1 MIAIQIIM
9 SWKNTLVTQIGPFVP
24 KDRWKRK
31 QQTSKK
37 WCGHLWT
44 CRPLYL
50 EAPANLFFEGQDALV
65 HRRHRIQRS
74 SNLKRLAG
82 QYRVNPFQMFQRD
95 PDTVTPSGGGDVVV
109 AALGP
114 RVRRWW
120 GRTLLPPWDEWPDPK
135 RWTGL
140 QEKVWQ
146 AHVPR
151 KLKLQLKKRQETTAW
166 RSPEL
171 CTLTAFPWRMLD
183 CCVCERALPKQFF
196 QYFHFLHHGPSEQPQ
211 FPLDFN
217 LSEIRTSTGTYRS
230 MMYGPIGNFYR
241 IKMD

>member
-1 MIAIQIIM
+1 
-9 SWKNTLVTQIGPFVP
+9 
-24 KDRWKRK
+24 
-31 QQTSKK
+31 
-37 WCGHLWT
+37 
-44 CRPLYL
+44 
-50 EAPANLFFEGQDALV
+50 
-65 HRRHRIQRS
+65 
-74 SNLKRLAG
+74 
-82 QYRVNPFQMFQRD
+82 MFQRD
-95 PDTVTPSGGGDVVV
+95 PEILAKICETQKHPETFRNINCEVVPRDTVTPSGGGDVVV

-120 GRTLLPPWDEWPDPK
+120 SRTLLPPWDEWPDPK

-196 QYFHFLHHGPSEQPQ
+196 QYFHSLHHGPSEQPQ

-230 MMYGPIGNFYR
+230 MMYGPIGNSAGR
-241 IKMD
+241 GTIWTSPTLPALPRQNTSR